1 MELEQP
7 SGDSAA
13 VVDTATPVEAAGE
26 PNEPIQQYDDNGL
39 PIEAA
44 PVDDDIEEEL
54 DGVKLRGKKEA
65 LERIKAE
72 RLMNKDYTQKTQAT
86 AEERRVLAAEREQFQ
101 KAAQLHQQYLE
112 EVADVRMIDKRLS
125 QFSQVNW
132 QQLTDQDPVQALK
145 LHTEFTQLQAQKGQ
159 LVNALTQKQQ
169 QAQHMQQR
177 ETAKQLMEARQVLER
192 DIKGWSPELAG
203 KLMDFGLKQGFPA
216 DAMQNITQPAIVKML
231 HKAYLFDQL
240 ETQRKAKAPPAPA
253 QPVTRVS
260 GAAAANTKPLSE
272 VSDAEYIRRRR
283 EYQSKNR

>member
-253 QPVTRVS
+253 PPVSRVS